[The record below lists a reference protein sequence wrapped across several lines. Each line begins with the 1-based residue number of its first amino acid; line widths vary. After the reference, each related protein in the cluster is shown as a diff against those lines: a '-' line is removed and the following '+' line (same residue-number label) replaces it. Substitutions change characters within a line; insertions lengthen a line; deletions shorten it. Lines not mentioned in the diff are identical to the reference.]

1 MDRQREYCEVM
12 EKVKES
18 EDLDIRIQN
27 IEKELRI
34 DEKLRNYQLL
44 EKDFTDVKEQM
55 KNKDEKIEA
64 LKK

>member
-1 MDRQREYCEVM
+1 M

-18 EDLDIRIQN
+18 EGLDIRIQN
-27 IEKELRI
+27 IEKE
-34 DEKLRNYQLL
+34 RNYQLL

>member
-1 MDRQREYCEVM
+1 M